1 MASKVNLDVAET
13 LDITCRRGD
22 SFELSLTLK
31 DSSDTALQLETLG
44 YEFLMDVKG
53 ARSVQQDGTVARS
66 VIASSAK
73 SKSTTSVTRADGTSI
88 DELTNGFVFSA
99 GTDAG
104 LVIVTATADVMKE
117 MPVGKYTYDIQQKVG
132 ETVTTILKGS
142 FKVNEDIS
150 D

>member
-1 MASKVNLDVAET
+1 MASKVNLDVAEK

-22 SFELSLTLK
+22 SFSLSLTLK
-31 DSSDTALQLETLG
+31 DSAGDALTLATSN

-53 ARSVQQDGTVARS
+53 AKTTQTDGSVSRSVV
-66 VIASSAK
+66 ASS
-73 SKSTTSVTRADGTSI
+73 SKSSSTTDLKAADGSPL
-88 DELTNGFVFSA
+88 DALSNGFVFSA

-104 LVIVTATADVMKE
+104 LVTVTATAEVMKQL
-117 MPVGKYTYDIQQKVG
+117 PPGRYVYDIQQKVS
-132 ETVTTILKGS
+132 ETVTTILRGS

>member
-117 MPVGKYTYDIQQKVG
+117 MPVGRYTYDIQQKVG

>member
-1 MASKVNLDVAET
+1 MASKVNLDIAEK

-31 DSSDTALQLETLG
+31 DSTGTALQLEALG

-53 ARSVQQDGTVARS
+53 PKSVQRDGKIARS
-66 VIASSAK
+66 VIAS
-73 SKSTTSVTRADGTSI
+73 TTNVTRADGTTV

-99 GTDAG
+99 GTNAG
-104 LVIVTATADVMKE
+104 LVVVTATADVMKE
-117 MPVGKYTYDIQQKVG
+117 LPVGRYIYDIQQKVG
-132 ETVTTILKGS
+132 DVVTTILKGS

>member
-1 MASKVNLDVAET
+1 MASKVNLDVAEK

-22 SFELSLTLK
+22 SFSLSLTLK
-31 DSSDTALQLETLG
+31 DSAGDALTLESSN

-53 ARSVQQDGTVARS
+53 AKAIKADGTTERT
-66 VIASSAK
+66 VIASSSNSA
-73 SKSTTSVTRADGTSI
+73 STTDLKGIDGSPL
-88 DELTNGFVFSA
+88 DALSNGFVFSA

-104 LVIVTATADVMKE
+104 LVTVTATANVMKQL
-117 MPVGKYTYDIQQKVG
+117 PPGRYVYDIQQKVS
-132 ETVTTILKGS
+132 ETVTTILRGS

>member
-53 ARSVQQDGTVARS
+53 ARSVQQDGMVARP

>member
-1 MASKVNLDVAET
+1 MASKVNLDIAEK

-31 DSSDTALQLETLG
+31 DSSGTALQLETLG

-53 ARSVQQDGTVARS
+53 PKSVQQDGAIARS

-73 SKSTTSVTRADGTSI
+73 STSTTSVTKADGTLV

-99 GTDAG
+99 GTNAG
-104 LVIVTATADVMKE
+104 LVVVTATAGVMKE
-117 MPVGKYTYDIQQKVG
+117 MPVGRYSYDIQQKVG
-132 ETVTTILKGS
+132 EAVTTILKGS

>member
-1 MASKVNLDVAET
+1 MASKVNLDVAEK

-22 SFELSLTLK
+22 SFSLSLTLK
-31 DSSDTALQLETLG
+31 DSAGDALTLESSN

-53 ARSVQQDGTVARS
+53 ATTDLKGIDGSPLDALS
-66 VIASSAK
+66 
-73 SKSTTSVTRADGTSI
+73 
-88 DELTNGFVFSA
+88 NGFVFSA

-104 LVIVTATADVMKE
+104 LVTVTATANVMKQL
-117 MPVGKYTYDIQQKVG
+117 PPGRYVYDIQQKVS
-132 ETVTTILKGS
+132 ETVTTILRGS

>member
-1 MASKVNLDVAET
+1 MASKVNLDIAEK

-31 DSSDTALQLETLG
+31 DSSGTAIQLATLG
-44 YEFLMDVKG
+44 HEFLMDVKG
-53 ARSVQQDGTVARS
+53 AKSVQQDGTVARS

-73 SKSTTSVTRADGTSI
+73 SKSTTSVTRGDGTLV
-88 DELTNGFVFSA
+88 DELTNGFVFSS
-99 GTDAG
+99 GTNDG
-104 LVIVTATADVMKE
+104 LVVVTATADVMRE
-117 MPVGKYTYDIQQKVG
+117 VPVGRYSYDIQQKVG
-132 ETVTTILKGS
+132 EAVTTILKGS

>member
-1 MASKVNLDVAET
+1 MASKVNLDIAEK

-31 DSSDTALQLETLG
+31 DSTGTALQLEALG

-53 ARSVQQDGTVARS
+53 PKSVQRDGKIARS
-66 VIASSAK
+66 VIASS
-73 SKSTTSVTRADGTSI
+73 SLSSSTTNVTRADGTTV

-99 GTDAG
+99 GTNAG
-104 LVIVTATADVMKE
+104 LVVVTATADVMKE
-117 MPVGKYTYDIQQKVG
+117 LPVGRYIYDIQQKVG
-132 ETVTTILKGS
+132 DAVTTILKGS

>member
-53 ARSVQQDGTVARS
+53 ARSVQQNRTVARP